1 MFNGLEVL
9 SSAYDKAKLF
19 AKNFYLF
26 CLSRTNMNLANTF
39 ITPEMVKKVITNL
52 DSSKASGP
60 HSFQWWF
67 QRTPSLS
74 FIHTS

>member
-9 SSAYDKAKLF
+9 PSAYDKAKLF

-60 HSFQWWF
+60 DCNKS
-67 QRTPSLS
+67 RCGAT
-74 FIHTS
+74 